1 MAQVI
6 PSVNCSNFECVAD
19 KFNRAKAFLP
29 EDGWLH
35 VDVADAR
42 FTYGRSWDNPL
53 ELKKLF
59 DAGAKFNVE
68 VHLMVEEP
76 EKVVEDWLKAGAKR
90 LIIHLETMQDGR
102 VHSDGEVDQMTPL
115 DYISHLAK
123 KYGAEVMLAINPG
136 TPVEMLK
143 PFLKTFS
150 FFQILAVI
158 PGPAGQPILPIA
170 YEKIKFLR
178 ANAPNAKIEVDG
190 GINLETGKKA
200 VAAGANILVAAS
212 HIFGSSDPKKAYT
225 ELSFL

>member
-1 MAQVI
+1 MAQII
-6 PSVNCSNFECVAD
+6 PSVNCTNFECVCD
-19 KFNRAKAFLP
+19 KFNKAKDFLSQ
-29 EDGWLH
+29 DGWLH
-35 VDVADAR
+35 LDVADAR
-42 FTYGRSWDNPL
+42 FTYGKSWNNPL
-53 ELKKLF
+53 ELKQLF
-59 DAGAKFNVE
+59 AEGSKFNVE

-76 EKVVEDWLKAGAKR
+76 ETVAEEWLKAGAKR
-90 LIIHLETMQDGR
+90 LIIHLETVQDGR
-102 VHSDGEVDQMTPL
+102 VHSDGEVERMTPL
-115 DYISHLAK
+115 DYIAHLAS
-123 KYGAEVMLAINPG
+123 KYGADVMLAINPG
-136 TPVEMLK
+136 TPVELLS

-200 VAAGANILVAAS
+200 VEAGANILVAAS
-212 HIFGSSDPKKAYT
+212 YIFGSSNPKKAYT